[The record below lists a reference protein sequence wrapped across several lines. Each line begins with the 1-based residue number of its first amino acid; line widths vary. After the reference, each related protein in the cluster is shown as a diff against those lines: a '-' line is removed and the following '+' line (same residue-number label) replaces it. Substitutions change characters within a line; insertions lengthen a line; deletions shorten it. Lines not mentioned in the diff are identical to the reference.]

1 MKDIIKSIKPPIWFF
16 TLIRIFIGWHFL
28 YEGLVKLVNPNWSAA
43 PLLLESTWIFSDF
56 FKSLALNPNLITVV
70 NLLNTWGLILIG
82 FGLFLGLFTR
92 ISAISGAILLT
103 LYYFV
108 QPPFAGLMLLSNTE
122 GSYIWVNK
130 LLIEIAIL
138 IMIAILQKKWFF
150 SIDTLWAELMES
162 KKTGRKNGSIEV
174 PQEDNPEFSELPLL
188 DRRRVVKNLIS
199 IPVLGVFSYAVLK
212 NFGYES
218 QEEKRLR
225 IDGVTSASVKTRN
238 FAGLSE
244 LNEQV
249 PKGKLGDL
257 EVSRLICGGNLIAGA
272 AHTRDLIY
280 ASKLLKNYFT
290 DEKIWDTFRLCE
302 ASGINSAIV
311 RTAHDTIKLMN
322 QYWDLGGKIQWLA
335 QTYSY
340 PEKGQIFDNTQWA
353 IDSGAS
359 AVYLQGNIADKWMLE
374 GRVDLFEK
382 FLGHFHG
389 KGMPVGIGGHELEV
403 VKMVEEN
410 QLPVDFYMKTLHTHN
425 YWSYQPDEPKPPV
438 RLNPPDNYWC
448 RKPKETVK
456 YMEDVE
462 KSWIAFKVLAAGA
475 LHPKEGFKHAFESGA
490 DYACV
495 GMFDWQVVED
505 SNIMTDT
512 LKNLSGRKRKFV

>member
-1 MKDIIKSIKPPIWFF
+1 MKKMLKSYNWIF
-16 TLIRIFIGWHFL
+16 TAIRIIIGWHFL
-28 YEGLVKLVNPNWSAA
+28 YEGIVKLFNPNWSAA
-43 PLLLESTWIFSDF
+43 PMLLESTWIFSNF
-56 FKSLALNPNLITVV
+56 FKSLAINPSAITVV
-70 NLLNTWGLILIG
+70 NILNTWGLILIG
-82 FGLFLGLFTR
+82 LGLFLGLLTR
-92 ISAISGAILLT
+92 VSAISGAILLT

-108 QPPFAGLMLLSNTE
+108 QPPFVGLMLLGNTE

-138 IMIAILQKKWFF
+138 IMIAFLPRNWFY
-150 SIDTLWAELMES
+150 SIDTLWVDLVES
-162 KKTGRKNGSIEV
+162 KKAGKKDGSIEV
-174 PQEDNPEFSELPLL
+174 PQEDNPEFSELPIF
-188 DRRRVVKNLIS
+188 DRRRVLKNLIS

-218 QEEKRLR
+218 HEEKRLR
-225 IDGVTSASVKTRN
+225 IDGVSSASVKTRN
-238 FAGLSE
+238 FSSLSD
-244 LNEQV
+244 LNEKV
-249 PKGKLGDL
+249 PMGKLGDL
-257 EVSRLICGGNLIAGA
+257 DVSRLICGGNLIAGA

-280 ASKLLKNYFT
+280 SSQLLKNYFT
-290 DEKIWDTFRLCE
+290 DEKIWETFRLCE
-302 ASGINSAIV
+302 ASGINTALV
-311 RTAHDTIKLMN
+311 RTANDTIKLFN

-340 PEKGQIFDNTQWA
+340 PERGKIFDNTQWA

-359 AVYLQGNIADKWMLE
+359 AVYLQGNIADKWMLA

-389 KGMPVGIGGHELEV
+389 KGMPVGIGGHEIEV
-403 VKMVEEN
+403 AKMIEKHG
-410 QLPVDFYMKTLHTHN
+410 LPCDFYMKTLHTSN

-448 RKPKETVK
+448 RKPEETIR
-456 YMEDVE
+456 YMENVE
-462 KSWIAFKVLAAGA
+462 KSWIAFKILAAGA

-490 DYACV
+490 DFACV

-505 SNIMTDT
+505 ANILTDT
-512 LKNLSGRKRKFV
+512 LKNLSGRKRRFI